1 MNQKLKNWLAAIALF
16 AAWAT
21 VSEMDARDYE
31 LAHGIKQIASR

>member
-1 MNQKLKNWLAAIALF
+1 MNERIRNFIFAIAIL

-31 LAHGIKQIASR
+31 LAHGLIQVASK